1 MQLLNIQEAS
11 QLLGIS
17 KNTLYKYSS
26 NGDIRKI
33 KIGNRV
39 LFSEEI
45 LKDFVK
51 DHTINFFK

>member
-1 MQLLNIQEAS
+1 MQLLNIQQAS
-11 QLLGIS
+11 EVLGIS

-26 NGDIRKI
+26 NGDIPKI

-39 LFSEEI
+39 LFSEDI

-51 DHTINFFK
+51 EHTIKLF